1 MAANA
6 AQLDALTRINLDD
19 VLANLG
25 WQGSPRAAWLAA
37 RLFAWPARQFAR
49 QMVHFDQEVAAL
61 GLRESSSRFL
71 PSFTAG
77 LQVNGAASI
86 PASGPLLLL
95 SNHPGMVDTLA
106 LFAAIPRPDLR
117 VVGLERP
124 FLKQLP
130 AVSRQMIYIPEQEQD
145 RLQVLRSM
153 LAGLQSGGA
162 VLTFPAGHIE
172 PDPAVLPG
180 SLESLETWSQSIAL
194 FIRKV
199 PEAQIVG
206 GVVSRVLAPQ
216 AVFHPLT
223 RLRRQPADRERLG
236 ASIQLVM
243 HTLFPRLWPLTPVI
257 TFTPP
262 LSAAALASLRQPA
275 DITRAVT
282 DYIRPYM
289 AAACHP

>member
-1 MAANA
+1 MAAF
-6 AQLDALTRINLDD
+6 DRDI
-19 VLANLG
+19 
-25 WQGSPRAAWLAA
+25 A
-37 RLFAWPARQFAR
+37 R
-49 QMVHFDQEVAAL
+49 L
-61 GLRESSSRFL
+61 GLRQGSRNLLATFG
-71 PSFTAG
+71 PG
-77 LQVNGAASI
+77 LKISGAESI
-86 PASGPLLLL
+86 PASGPLLVL

-124 FLKQLP
+124 FLQQLP
-130 AVSRQMIYIPEQEQD
+130 ALSRQMIFIPAPEQG

-162 VLTFPAGHIE
+162 VLTFPAGQIE

-180 SLESLETWSQSIAL
+180 ALESLQSWSESIAL

-199 PEAQIVG
+199 PETRIVG
-206 GVVSRVLAPQ
+206 AVVSCVLAPQ

-223 RLRRQPADRERLG
+223 RLRRRQADRERLG

-243 HTLFPRLWPLTPVI
+243 HTLLPGLWPLIPRV

-262 LSAAALASLRQPA
+262 LAASALASLRQPA
-275 DITRAVT
+275 EITRAVT
-282 DYIRPYM
+282 DYIRPYI
-289 AAACHP
+289 AAAARR